1 MSCPIYAQIPLSF
14 SLSVNETFAPHSAAS
29 RWTAYCFANT
39 NASYMSWIPLHSPL
53 SSSMPVR
60 THVRVGVRWRHNQIF
75 SPILLRRGAPLR
87 APAINRPFV
96 ITIAIMTASW
106 TISLISNTE
115 KTHLYSLRS
124 VNMNESDL
132 RVNSLPY
139 ITTVWVNYLLT
150 LKNTRQI
157 LKPRYLK
164 IWMLEPKEQHQHQST
179 TALIYML

>member
-1 MSCPIYAQIPLSF
+1 MDYLPRIWLPLGELANVSPIQPQATCLGFP
-14 SLSVNETFAPHSAAS
+14 TPTH
-29 RWTAYCFANT
+29 
-39 NASYMSWIPLHSPL
+39 HSPL
-53 SSSMPVR
+53 STFLPVR
-60 THVRVGVRWRHNQIF
+60 TYGRAYADVITKFTRMDRF
-75 SPILLRRGAPLR
+75 PILLRCGASLR

>member
-1 MSCPIYAQIPLSF
+1 MEHLPRIWLPLGELPTVSPIQTQATCLGYPCIVHLVPPCQSVHTYEWAYADVITKF
-14 SLSVNETFAPHSAAS
+14 F
-29 RWTAYCFANT
+29 
-39 NASYMSWIPLHSPL
+39 
-53 SSSMPVR
+53 
-60 THVRVGVRWRHNQIF
+60 
-75 SPILLRRGAPLR
+75 PILLRCGAPLR

-96 ITIAIMTASW
+96 ITIAIMTASR

-157 LKPRYLK
+157 LKPRCLK
-164 IWMLEPKEQHQHQST
+164 I
-179 TALIYML
+179 

>member
-1 MSCPIYAQIPLSF
+1 MDYLPRTWLPLGELANVSPIQPQATCLGFP
-14 SLSVNETFAPHSAAS
+14 NPTH
-29 RWTAYCFANT
+29 
-39 NASYMSWIPLHSPL
+39 HSPL
-53 SSSMPVR
+53 STSLPVR
-60 THVRVGVRWRHNQIF
+60 TYGRAYADVITKF
-75 SPILLRRGAPLR
+75 SRMDRFPILLRC

-164 IWMLEPKEQHQHQST
+164 I
-179 TALIYML
+179 